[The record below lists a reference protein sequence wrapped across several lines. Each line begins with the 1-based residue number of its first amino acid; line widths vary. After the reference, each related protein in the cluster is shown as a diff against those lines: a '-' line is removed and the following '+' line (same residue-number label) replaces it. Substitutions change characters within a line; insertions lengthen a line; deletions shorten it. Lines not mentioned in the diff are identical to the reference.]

1 LPASP
6 EAGFIVK
13 IADGGDW
20 SVNNLTIDRNG
31 STIEGD
37 ASNLILDIGNISV
50 EFVYDGSTWQVFAT
64 ITGVTSETNIQIE
77 DDVTT
82 DDTRYVLFSEETS
95 GNTSVIYTSS
105 TNLIYNPST
114 GTISATNF
122 NSLSDVAFKENIETL
137 TNSLDIIDK
146 INAVSFDWK
155 NGGKKSYGVIAQEI
169 EKILPDVVQTQNGIK
184 SVSYNSLIALLIQAM
199 KEQQKQIRDLFEII
213 NK

>member
-1 LPASP
+1 MPASP